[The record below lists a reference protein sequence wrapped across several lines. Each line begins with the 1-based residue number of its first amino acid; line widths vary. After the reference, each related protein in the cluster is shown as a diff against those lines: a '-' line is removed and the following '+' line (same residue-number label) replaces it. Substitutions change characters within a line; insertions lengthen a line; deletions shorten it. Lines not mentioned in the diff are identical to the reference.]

1 MRDDQLYSDQEV
13 VLEKNPKLLGEK
25 PLNVDKFIIK
35 IQPDANT
42 QMMTLSGGDID
53 VAMNM
58 TDDTMSELEGAEN
71 IPLSTE
77 QNQDSWICDDEHG

>member
-1 MRDDQLYSDQEV
+1 M
-13 VLEKNPKLLGEK
+13 EKNPNYWGEAT
-25 PLNVDKFIIK
+25 NVDKFIIK

-58 TDDTMSELEGAEN
+58 TDDTMSELEGAGEYFHYQR
-71 IPLSTE
+71 S
-77 QNQDSWICDDEHG
+77 NQDSWICDDEYG